1 MMQAA
6 IDEKN
11 KSFGNWE
18 TIKRFELLPNE
29 WTTEGGELTPTTKVR
44 RKVVMEKYK
53 DVVESLYSGV
63 KGV

>member
-18 TIKRFELLPNE
+18 TIKRFTLLPNE
-29 WTTEGGELTPTTKVR
+29 WTTESGELTPTAKVK

-53 DVVESLYSGV
+53 NEIEALYVGG
-63 KGV
+63 K